1 MVDVPVACVDLPIFS
16 MHQTHY
22 GNDTV
27 QIILGADSAH
37 LFPEERDQHRLWAPH
52 APKYPGLRW
61 TTSRLT
67 KKGILMGWTM
77 QDNPLEQFRDLYGT
91 KDEEGRRHL
100 ETMEDHLR
108 IQKNRVRRALQQSLT
123 FLNKQWRY
131 NSQVTNLLKLRE
143 TPNYDILASIVD
155 EAAFVTNKDGWEKTT
170 LRWALHILNETT
182 PTCLK
187 TSCISKMLSYVENKV
202 YHAHDKEE
210 R

>member
-1 MVDVPVACVDLPIFS
+1 MGTTRAKVPWVEMDNE
-16 MHQTHY
+16 QTH
-22 GNDTV
+22 
-27 QIILGADSAH
+27 
-37 LFPEERDQHRLWAPH
+37 
-52 APKYPGLRW
+52 K
-61 TTSRLT
+61 
-67 KKGILMGWTM
+67 KKGILMGWTT

-155 EAAFVTNKDGWEKTT
+155 EAAFVTNKYGWEKTT
-170 LRWALHILNETT
+170 LRWTLHILNETT
-182 PTCLK
+182 STYLK
-187 TSCISKMLSYVENKV
+187 TPCTFKILSYVDDEV
-202 YHAHDKEE
+202 YHTNDKEE